1 MRVINLER
9 EPLPVGGGGTCFHH
23 PLTFFDLIPCSSL
36 IKQLKCFELKFPWFQ
51 KLLRYSLDL
60 QKWLSLF
67 PISVC
72 LFYLLFIT
80 EEIIIASRL
89 VFPWTQQSNQQFPCS
104 IKITWKYP
112 LFPKKKCSC
121 SRVPWT
127 PWEELES
134 KSDIQRMQNY
144 FDSPPKLEMLIVGYL
159 PPRSLLF
166 DYKKFRTRLRVRS
179 IDLVPE

>member
-1 MRVINLER
+1 MKESPSRWG
-9 EPLPVGGGGTCFHH
+9 VGGGGTCFHH

-36 IKQLKCFELKFPWFQ
+36 IKQLKCFELRFPWFQ

-89 VFPWTQQSNQQFPCS
+89 VFPWSQKSNQQFPCS

-112 LFPKKKCSC
+112 LFPKNKCSC
-121 SRVPWT
+121 SRVDVFPKH
-127 PWEELES
+127 PGRSS
-134 KSDIQRMQNY
+134 KIKVTSSECRITLIHHQNLKCWLLDI
-144 FDSPPKLEMLIVGYL
+144 YL
-159 PPRSLLF
+159 LDRYDFL
-166 DYKKFRTRLRVRS
+166 
-179 IDLVPE
+179 